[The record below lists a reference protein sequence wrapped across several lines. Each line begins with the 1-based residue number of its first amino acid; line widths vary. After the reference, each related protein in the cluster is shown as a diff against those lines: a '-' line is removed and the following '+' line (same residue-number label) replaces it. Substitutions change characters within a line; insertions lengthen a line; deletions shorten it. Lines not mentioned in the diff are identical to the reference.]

1 MKSDK
6 LKKLI
11 LTALMIALV
20 CVATMVIHIPT
31 VAGYANLGDGLVLLS
46 AFLLGPWYGLLA
58 GGLGSALADF
68 LSGYAYY
75 VPGTFLIKGGMA
87 LITALLLHSL
97 HSDGGRLSLRH
108 TLFSAVPA
116 ELFMVVGY
124 FLYKAFIL
132 GRFASALTSIPS
144 NLMQGLVGVA
154 VAAALT
160 HALYAV
166 PALREHF
173 WKGSNGYV

>member
-1 MKSDK
+1 MKNDK
-6 LKKLI
+6 LEKLI

-58 GGLGSALADF
+58 GGLGSALADL

-75 VPGTFLIKGGMA
+75 VPGTLLIKGGMA
-87 LITALLLHSL
+87 LLAALLLRSL
-97 HSDGGRLSLRH
+97 HGSGGRL
-108 TLFSAVPA
+108 TLPRTVMSAVPA
-116 ELFMVVGY
+116 ELFMAAGY

-132 GRFASALTSIPS
+132 GRFESALTSIPS
-144 NLMQGLVGVA
+144 NLMQGLVGVVVA
-154 VAAALT
+154 VALT
-160 HALYAV
+160 HALAAV